1 VLGKIVLRSIRLI
14 GIVLGHDVV
23 VLMLRSLHGYWKIVL
38 AVRQH
43 FLWLDDLFVAFGW
56 MCYFQAVWNV
66 MRRDALGIS
75 ALRSRIHLM

>member
-1 VLGKIVLRSIRLI
+1 
-14 GIVLGHDVV
+14 
-23 VLMLRSLHGYWKIVL
+23 MLRSLHGYWKIVL

-75 ALRSRIHLM
+75 ALKSRIHLM